1 MDFGLSDEQR
11 LLQETANRFVAD
23 VCPSERAKQWDEEHH
38 YPAELFTGFA
48 EMGWFELPFPE
59 DQGGG
64 GGGAADL
71 AVIAE
76 ALGHASLDVAQ
87 CFILTLMGGFVIQQ
101 WGTDDMRRE
110 LLPAVMRAER
120 RLSIGMSEPDAGS
133 DAAALRTFAEDKGDS
148 FVVNGQKMW
157 CTGAGLPGTDI
168 VLYVR
173 TNRDEAKH
181 RGLSVLL
188 LDPHAPGVELRKID
202 TLARHILGTYEVY
215 LDNVEIPKSSL
226 LGQIDCGWEV
236 MLSGLDVER
245 VLISGGYVGAAQAT
259 VDEALAYAK
268 QRHAFGRPIGEFQAI
283 THALAD
289 MQTDVDAARLL
300 VQRAAWMHDE
310 GVDSGGRAGAMAK
323 LKGSETYVAAA
334 RLGMQILAGH
344 GFATE
349 STMSFRYRE
358 SIVAP
363 ISGGTSQIQR
373 NAIARTMGLRG
384 Y

>member
-1 MDFGLSDEQR
+1 MDFGLSETQV
-11 LLQETANRFVAD
+11 LLRDTAERFVGE
-23 VCPSERAKQWDEEHH
+23 VCPPERAKEWDDAHH
-38 YPAELFTGFA
+38 YPEELFRSFA
-48 EMGWFELPFPE
+48 QLGWFGLAFPTS
-59 DQGGG
+59 DGGA
-64 GGGAADL
+64 GGGAAEL
-71 AVIAE
+71 EIVAE
-76 ALGHASLDVAQ
+76 ALGRASLDIAQ
-87 CFILTLMGGFVIQQ
+87 CYILTLMGGLFVER
-101 WGTDDMRRE
+101 WGTDEQRHSVLPPLMRGE
-110 LLPAVMRAER
+110 T

-133 DAAALRTFAEDKGDS
+133 DTAALRTFADDKGDH

-157 CTGAGLPGTDI
+157 CTGAGLPGTQI
-168 VLYVR
+168 LCYVR
-173 TNRDEAKH
+173 TDRDAPKH
-181 RGLSVLL
+181 AGLSVLL
-188 LDPHAPGVELRKID
+188 VDPSSFGVELRRIP
-202 TLARHILGTYEVY
+202 TLARHILGTYEVFF
-215 LDNVEIPKSSL
+215 DDVEVPRSSL
-226 LGQIDCGWEV
+226 IGPLNGGWDL
-236 MLSGLDVER
+236 MLSGLELER

-268 QRHAFGRPIGEFQAI
+268 QRRAFGRPIGEFQAI

-289 MQTDVDAARLL
+289 MQTEVDASRLL
-300 VQRAAWMHDE
+300 VQRAAWMYDA
-310 GVDSGGRAGAMAK
+310 GVASGGRAASMAK

-349 STMSFRYRE
+349 SVMSFRYRE

>member
-1 MDFGLSDEQR
+1 MDFGLNETQ
-11 LLQETANRFVAD
+11 LLLRDTAERFVAE
-23 VCPSERAKQWDEEHH
+23 VCPPEQAKEWDDACH
-38 YPAELFTGFA
+38 YPEELFRSFA
-48 EMGWFELPFPE
+48 DLGWFELAFPASE
-59 DQGGG
+59 GGT
-64 GGGAADL
+64 GAG
-71 AVIAE
+71 AVELEIIAE
-76 ALGHASLDVAQ
+76 ALGRASLDIAQ
-87 CFILTLMGGFVIQQ
+87 CYILTLMGGLFLQR
-101 WGTDDMRRE
+101 WGTEDQRRSVLPPLMRGE
-110 LLPAVMRAER
+110 T

-133 DAAALRTFAEDKGDS
+133 DTAALRTFAEDKGDH

-157 CTGAGLPGTDI
+157 CTGAGLPGTQI
-168 VLYVR
+168 LCYVR
-173 TNRDEAKH
+173 TDRDAPKH
-181 RGLSVLL
+181 AGLSVLL
-188 LDPHAPGVELRKID
+188 LDPSWAGVEVRQIP
-202 TLARHILGTYEVY
+202 TLARHILGTYEVF
-215 LDNVEIPKSSL
+215 LNDVEVPRSNLIGPVN
-226 LGQIDCGWEV
+226 GGWGL
-236 MLSGLDVER
+236 MLSGLELER

-268 QRHAFGRPIGEFQAI
+268 ERRAFGRPIGEFQSI

-289 MQTDVDAARLL
+289 AQTDVDASRLL
-300 VQRAAWMHDE
+300 VQRAAWMYDA
-310 GVDSGGRAGAMAK
+310 GVGSGGRAAAMAK

-349 STMSFRYRE
+349 SVMSFRYRE